1 MIKPIKTL
9 YTEYNGDLNFDE
21 ELEKDIEK
29 EWNEVI
35 KNNVNNY
42 FNGNIYCVTKFDDS
56 IPSISFS
63 KTKFS
68 SLMYAK
74 RTGKIIINPLFSAS
88 FIKTS
93 DDYTCIIL
101 NNNNRLNTIGGMASD
116 DDVIDNI
123 YDYNK
128 CLTREL
134 KEELGVDL
142 NNNDMF
148 DVNLKY
154 LKYPNMNENGSF
166 GTLFEIKTKYTRNEL
181 QEIFNNNI
189 HDTEVKQLMFYNE
202 DNIKDLYNYDNKEVY
217 LDELFKII
225 YS

>member
-68 SLMYAK
+68 SEL
-74 RTGKIIINPLFSAS
+74 PLAVVF
-88 FIKTS
+88 
-93 DDYTCIIL
+93 L
-101 NNNNRLNTIGGMASD
+101 
-116 DDVIDNI
+116 
-123 YDYNK
+123 
-128 CLTREL
+128 
-134 KEELGVDL
+134 
-142 NNNDMF
+142 
-148 DVNLKY
+148 
-154 LKYPNMNENGSF
+154 P
-166 GTLFEIKTKYTRNEL
+166 
-181 QEIFNNNI
+181 
-189 HDTEVKQLMFYNE
+189 
-202 DNIKDLYNYDNKEVY
+202 
-217 LDELFKII
+217 
-225 YS
+225 